1 MRFTPR
7 MDLVDDPIT
16 NTRIAIFELPGIKTA
31 DVTLQIQ
38 RGNLVITGE
47 RRPPPAVQKA
57 LEAARTSLARNP
69 VAAANSIAAGDM
81 ADDSECLSNPSPNPS
96 LAFHELR
103 FGQFGRAIPVPE
115 GIKESDVTAALQDG
129 MLTVTWPKNPA
140 ARSVQS
146 ATPPVSPITGTA
158 AQ

>member
-1 MRFTPR
+1 
-7 MDLVDDPIT
+7 MDLVDDPTT
-16 NTRIAIFELPGIKTA
+16 NTRIAIFELPGIKTS

-57 LEAARTSLARNP
+57 LEAARASTTLARNP

-81 ADDSECLSNPSPNPS
+81 IDDSESPSLNSTPS

-129 MLTVTWPKNPA
+129 MLTVTWPQNPA
-140 ARSVQS
+140 ARLVQN

>member
-1 MRFTPR
+1 
-7 MDLVDDPIT
+7 MDLVDDPTT
-16 NTRIAIFELPGIKTA
+16 NTRIAIFELPGIKTS

-57 LEAARTSLARNP
+57 LEAARASTTLARNP

-81 ADDSECLSNPSPNPS
+81 IDDSESSSSTPAPS

-115 GIKESDVTAALQDG
+115 GIKVCIQVTIF
-129 MLTVTWPKNPA
+129 
-140 ARSVQS
+140 AR
-146 ATPPVSPITGTA
+146 APC
-158 AQ
+158 